1 MSKKIVLRN
10 MCIAFYKIYI
20 YFNNIIDKCG
30 RHAWKVSIYYCFTH
44 KPKSDYGIYPILIL
58 GLIALAKSI
67 EFYEKY
73 TYKLK
78 SKR

>member
-1 MSKKIVLRN
+1 MVQESNLYMLSSLV
-10 MCIAFYKIYI
+10 AFSA
-20 YFNNIIDKCG
+20 FV
-30 RHAWKVSIYYCFTH
+30 VSMYYCLNM

-78 SKR
+78 SRR

>member
-1 MSKKIVLRN
+1 MVQESNLYMLSALV
-10 MCIAFYKIYI
+10 AFSA
-20 YFNNIIDKCG
+20 FV
-30 RHAWKVSIYYCFTH
+30 VSMYYCFTH
-44 KPKSDYGIYPILIL
+44 KPKSDYGVYPILIL

>member
-1 MSKKIVLRN
+1 MVQESNLYMLSSLV
-10 MCIAFYKIYI
+10 AFAA
-20 YFNNIIDKCG
+20 FV
-30 RHAWKVSIYYCFTH
+30 VSIYYCFTR
-44 KPKSDYGIYPILIL
+44 KPKSDYGIYPILIF

>member
-1 MSKKIVLRN
+1 MVQESNLYMLSSIV
-10 MCIAFYKIYI
+10 AFSAFI
-20 YFNNIIDKCG
+20 
-30 RHAWKVSIYYCFTH
+30 VSLYYCLNK
-44 KPKSDYGIYPILIL
+44 KPKSEYGIYPILIL

>member
-1 MSKKIVLRN
+1 MVQESKLYMLAALVAFSAFIVS
-10 MCIAFYKIYI
+10 M
-20 YFNNIIDKCG
+20 
-30 RHAWKVSIYYCFTH
+30 YYCLNE
-44 KPKSDYGIYPILIL
+44 KPKSEYELYLIFIL

-73 TYKLK
+73 TFKFK

>member
-1 MSKKIVLRN
+1 MVQESNLY
-10 MCIAFYKIYI
+10 MLAALIAFSAFI
-20 YFNNIIDKCG
+20 
-30 RHAWKVSIYYCFTH
+30 VSIYYCLYK

-58 GLIALAKSI
+58 GLISLAKSI

>member
-1 MSKKIVLRN
+1 MVQESNLYMLSSLV
-10 MCIAFYKIYI
+10 AFSAFI
-20 YFNNIIDKCG
+20 
-30 RHAWKVSIYYCFTH
+30 VSIYFCFTH
-44 KPKSDYGIYPILIL
+44 KPKSEYGIYPILIL
-58 GLIALAKSI
+58 GLISLAKSI

>member
-1 MSKKIVLRN
+1 MVQESNLY
-10 MCIAFYKIYI
+10 MLAALIAFSAFI
-20 YFNNIIDKCG
+20 
-30 RHAWKVSIYYCFTH
+30 VSIYYCLYK

>member
-1 MSKKIVLRN
+1 MVQESNLYMLSALV
-10 MCIAFYKIYI
+10 AF
-20 YFNNIIDKCG
+20 F
-30 RHAWKVSIYYCFTH
+30 AFVVSMYYCLNN
-44 KPKSDYGIYPILIL
+44 KPKSEYGIYPILIL

-78 SKR
+78 SNR

>member
-1 MSKKIVLRN
+1 MVQESNLYMFSALV
-10 MCIAFYKIYI
+10 AFSAFI
-20 YFNNIIDKCG
+20 
-30 RHAWKVSIYYCFTH
+30 VSISYCLTH
-44 KPKSDYGIYPILIL
+44 KPKSEYGIYPILIL

>member
-1 MSKKIVLRN
+1 MVQESNLY
-10 MCIAFYKIYI
+10 MLAALIALSAFI
-20 YFNNIIDKCG
+20 
-30 RHAWKVSIYYCFTH
+30 VSIYYCLYK

-58 GLIALAKSI
+58 GLISLAKSI

>member
-1 MSKKIVLRN
+1 MVQESNLYMLAALVSFS
-10 MCIAFYKIYI
+10 AF
-20 YFNNIIDKCG
+20 G
-30 RHAWKVSIYYCFTH
+30 VSLYYCLNK
-44 KPKSDYGIYPILIL
+44 KPKSDYELYIILIL
-58 GLIALAKSI
+58 GLVALSKSV

>member
-1 MSKKIVLRN
+1 MVQESNLY
-10 MCIAFYKIYI
+10 MLSSLIAFSAFI
-20 YFNNIIDKCG
+20 
-30 RHAWKVSIYYCFTH
+30 VSIYYCLYK

>member
-1 MSKKIVLRN
+1 MEESNLYMLAALVSFS
-10 MCIAFYKIYI
+10 AF
-20 YFNNIIDKCG
+20 F
-30 RHAWKVSIYYCFTH
+30 VSMHYCLTE
-44 KPKSDYGIYPILIL
+44 KPKSEYELYLILIL

-73 TYKLK
+73 TFKFK

>member
-1 MSKKIVLRN
+1 MVQESNLYMLSSLV
-10 MCIAFYKIYI
+10 AFSA
-20 YFNNIIDKCG
+20 FV
-30 RHAWKVSIYYCFTH
+30 VSMYYCLNM

-73 TYKLK
+73 TYKLI
-78 SKR
+78 SRR

>member
-1 MSKKIVLRN
+1 MVQESNLYMLSALV
-10 MCIAFYKIYI
+10 AFSA
-20 YFNNIIDKCG
+20 FV
-30 RHAWKVSIYYCFTH
+30 VSMYYCLNM

-58 GLIALAKSI
+58 GLISLAKSI

-78 SKR
+78 SRR

>member
-1 MSKKIVLRN
+1 MVQESNLYMLSSLV
-10 MCIAFYKIYI
+10 AFSA
-20 YFNNIIDKCG
+20 FV
-30 RHAWKVSIYYCFTH
+30 VSIYYCLTH
-44 KPKSDYGIYPILIL
+44 KPKSDYGFYPILIL

-73 TYKLK
+73 TYKLN

>member
-1 MSKKIVLRN
+1 MGEESNLYMLAAIV
-10 MCIAFYKIYI
+10 AFSA
-20 YFNNIIDKCG
+20 FG
-30 RHAWKVSIYYCFTH
+30 VSLYYCLNK
-44 KPKSDYGIYPILIL
+44 KPKSEYELYIILIL
-58 GLIALAKSI
+58 GLVSLSKSV

>member
-1 MSKKIVLRN
+1 MVQESNLYMLAALVAFSAFIVS
-10 MCIAFYKIYI
+10 M
-20 YFNNIIDKCG
+20 
-30 RHAWKVSIYYCFTH
+30 YYCFY
-44 KPKSDYGIYPILIL
+44 KKSKSDYGIYPILIL

-67 EFYEKY
+67 ELYEKY

>member
-1 MSKKIVLRN
+1 MVQESNLYMLSSLV
-10 MCIAFYKIYI
+10 AFSAFI
-20 YFNNIIDKCG
+20 
-30 RHAWKVSIYYCFTH
+30 VSIYYCLTH

-73 TYKLK
+73 TYKLN

>member
-1 MSKKIVLRN
+1 MVQESNLYMLSSLV
-10 MCIAFYKIYI
+10 AFSAFI
-20 YFNNIIDKCG
+20 
-30 RHAWKVSIYYCFTH
+30 VSIYYCLNK
-44 KPKSDYGIYPILIL
+44 KPKSEYGVYPILIL

>member
-1 MSKKIVLRN
+1 MVQESNLYMLASFVAF
-10 MCIAFYKIYI
+10 IAFI
-20 YFNNIIDKCG
+20 
-30 RHAWKVSIYYCFTH
+30 VSIYYCLYK
-44 KPKSDYGIYPILIL
+44 KPKSEYGIYPILIL
-58 GLIALAKSI
+58 GLISLAKSI

>member
-1 MSKKIVLRN
+1 MVQESNLYMLSSLV
-10 MCIAFYKIYI
+10 AFAA
-20 YFNNIIDKCG
+20 FF
-30 RHAWKVSIYYCFTH
+30 VSIYYCFTH